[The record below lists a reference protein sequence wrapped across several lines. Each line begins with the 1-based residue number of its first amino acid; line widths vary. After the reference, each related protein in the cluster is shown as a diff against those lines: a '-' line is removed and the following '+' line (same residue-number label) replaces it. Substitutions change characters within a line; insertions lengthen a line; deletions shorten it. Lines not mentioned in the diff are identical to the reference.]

1 MSEPQSLS
9 TSRSTSGAPS
19 RRRFLQITAVG
30 TTAAATSVALA
41 SRADAITSFIHP
53 GVLHKVSDITRMKT
67 RIAAGTEPWLSGWN
81 AFRANTYSQ
90 STYAM
95 QGPFA
100 SVDRGSTEVH
110 NWEFWND
117 CNAAYQNA
125 LMWNLTGTTAHATK
139 ALQIIRAWSSTLT
152 SITGKDAQLAASIY
166 GFKFAAAAELMRYT
180 APSGS
185 WSAADITQTENMIKN
200 VLVPLVRT
208 FGDAGWGTNCIKA
221 MMAFGVFCND
231 TSLYNAAVDAFH
243 THSCCRI
250 DRVISDTGQCVD
262 SGRDQAH
269 TQLIL
274 ASLAEACEIAW
285 IQTEDLYSAAANR
298 LLAGFEYT
306 AKYNTGNDVPYTTW
320 GSCQATF
327 TSLSTV
333 ERGNL
338 RPVYEMVH
346 NHYVK
351 RRGLA
356 APWTYTAIQ
365 RIRPEGAAFQC
376 DHPGFGTLLFTL

>member
-1 MSEPQSLS
+1 MSESQPTTPAS
-9 TSRSTSGAPS
+9 PS

-30 TTAAATSVALA
+30 STAAATGIAA
-41 SRADAITSFIHP
+41 TPTADALTSFIHP
-53 GVLHKVSDITRMKT
+53 GVLHKLSGIQRMKT

-81 AFRANTYSQ
+81 VFRTNAYSQ
-90 STYAM
+90 PTYAM
-95 QGPFA
+95 RGPLTTI
-100 SVDRGSTEVH
+100 DRGTTEIG

-139 ALQIIRAWSSTLT
+139 ALQIIKAWSSTLT

-166 GFKFAAAAELMRYT
+166 GFKLAAAAELMRYT
-180 APSGS
+180 TPSGS
-185 WSAADITQTENMIKN
+185 WSGAEITQTENLFRN
-200 VLVPLVRT
+200 VFVPLVRT

-231 TSLYNAAVDAFH
+231 TSFYNAAVDAFH
-243 THSCCRI
+243 LHDCCKI
-250 DRVISDTGQCVD
+250 SRVIRDSGQCVD

-274 ASLAEACEIAW
+274 GSMAEACEIAW
-285 IQTEDLYSAAANR
+285 VQGQDLYSASSNR

-306 AKYNTGNDVPYTTW
+306 AKYNTGNDVPYTVW
-320 GSCQATF
+320 GSCKLTF
-327 TSLSTV
+327 NSISTI

-338 RPVYEMVH
+338 RPIYEMTF

-351 RRGLA
+351 RRSLP
-356 APWTYTAIQ
+356 APWTYAAIKN
-365 RIRPEGAAFQC
+365 ISPEGAAFQC
-376 DHPGFGTLLFTL
+376 DHVGFGTLLFTL

>member
-1 MSEPQSLS
+1 MNEPQPVPS
-9 TSRSTSGAPS
+9 TTPT
-19 RRRFLQITAVG
+19 RRRFLRITAVG
-30 TTAAATSVALA
+30 AAAAATGLVLTPQ
-41 SRADAITSFIHP
+41 ADAITSFVHP
-53 GVLHKVSDITRMKT
+53 GVLHKLSDLQRMKT

-81 AFRANTYSQ
+81 AFQADSYSQ
-90 STYAM
+90 STYTM
-95 QGPFA
+95 RGPYA
-100 SVDRGSTEVH
+100 TVDRGTTEVH
-110 NWEFWND
+110 NADFWND

-139 ALQIIRAWSSTLT
+139 ALQIIKGWSSTLT

-166 GFKFAAAAELMRYT
+166 GFKLAAAAELMRYT

-185 WSAADITQTENMIKN
+185 WSTTEITQTENLIKN

-231 TSLYNAAVDAFH
+231 TSLYNAAVDAFYQH
-243 THSCCRI
+243 DCCKI
-250 DRVISDTGQCVD
+250 SRVLMDTGQCVD

-274 ASLAEACEIAW
+274 GSMAEACEIAW
-285 IQTEDLYSAAANR
+285 IQTQDLYSASSNR

-306 AKYNTGNDVPYTTW
+306 AKYNLGNDVPYTTW
-320 GSCQATF
+320 GSCQATY
-327 TSLSTV
+327 TSISTTG
-333 ERGNL
+333 RGTL
-338 RPVYEMVH
+338 RPIYEMVF

-351 RRGLA
+351 RRSLP
-356 APWTYTAIQ
+356 APWTYSAVEQ
-365 RIRPEGAAFQC
+365 IRPEGAAFQC

>member
-1 MSEPQSLS
+1 MTEPHSPTPGS
-9 TSRSTSGAPS
+9 PS
-19 RRRFLQITAVG
+19 RRRFLQITAIG
-30 TTAAATSVALA
+30 TATAAAGAALTPA
-41 SRADAITSFIHP
+41 AGAAITSFIHP
-53 GVLHKVSDITRMKT
+53 GVLHKLSDIQRTKS

-81 AFRANTYSQ
+81 VLKADQYSQ
-90 STYAM
+90 SSYPM
-95 QGPFA
+95 KGPFS
-100 SVDRGSTEVH
+100 SVDRGTTELH

-139 ALQIIRAWSSTLT
+139 ALQIIKAWSSTLT

-185 WSAADITQTENMIKN
+185 WSAAEIAQTENVLRS

-231 TSLYNAAVDAFH
+231 TSLYNTAVDAFH
-243 THSCCRI
+243 LHDCCKI
-250 DRVISDTGQCVD
+250 SRVIRDSGQCVD

-274 ASLAEACEIAW
+274 GSLAEACEIAW
-285 IQTEDLYSAAANR
+285 IQGEDLYSASGNR

-306 AKYNTGNDVPYTTW
+306 AKYNTGGDVPYTVW
-320 GSCQATF
+320 GSCQATYNAI
-327 TSLSTV
+327 STV

-338 RPVYEMVH
+338 RPVYEMVF

-351 RRGLA
+351 RRGLGAPSTYA
-356 APWTYTAIQ
+356 AIE
-365 RIRPEGAAFQC
+365 RIRPEGPGFQC
-376 DHPGFGTLLFTL
+376 DHPGFGTLMYTL

>member
-1 MSEPQSLS
+1 MKEPQFPP
-9 TSRSTSGAPS
+9 APETVAPT

-30 TTAAATSVALA
+30 TAAAATGPALA
-41 SRADAITSFIHP
+41 HEAHAITSFLHP
-53 GVLHKVSDITRMKT
+53 GVLHKLSDLQRMKT

-81 AFRANTYSQ
+81 VFRTDPYSQ
-90 STYAM
+90 STYSM
-95 QGPFA
+95 KGPRA
-100 SVDRGSTEVH
+100 TVDRGSTEVG
-110 NWEFWND
+110 NWELWND

-125 LMWNLTGTTAHATK
+125 LMWNLTGDTAHATK
-139 ALQIIRAWSSTLT
+139 ALQIIKGWSSTLT

-166 GFKFAAAAELMRYT
+166 GFKLAAAAELMRYT

-185 WSAADITQTENMIKN
+185 WSASEITRTENLFKN
-200 VLVPLVRT
+200 VFVPLTRT

-231 TSLYNAAVDAFH
+231 TSVYNAAVDAFH
-243 THSCCRI
+243 LHSCCKI
-250 DRVISDTGQCVD
+250 SRVFRDTGQCVD

-274 ASLAEACEIAW
+274 GSMAEACEIAW
-285 IQTEDLYSAAANR
+285 VQGQDLYSASANR

-306 AKYNTGNDVPYTTW
+306 AKYNLGNDVPYTVW
-320 GSCQATF
+320 GPCQATYG
-327 TSLSTV
+327 SISTNQ
-333 ERGNL
+333 RGNL
-338 RPVYEMVH
+338 RPVYEMAF

-351 RRGLA
+351 RRSLP
-356 APWTYTAIQ
+356 APWTFAATQ
-365 RIRPEGAAFQC
+365 RITPEGAAFQC